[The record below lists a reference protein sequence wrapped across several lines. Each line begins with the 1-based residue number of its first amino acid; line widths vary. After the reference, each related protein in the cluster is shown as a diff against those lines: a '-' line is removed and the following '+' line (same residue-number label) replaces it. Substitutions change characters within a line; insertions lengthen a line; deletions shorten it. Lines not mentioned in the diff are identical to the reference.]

1 MEWIK
6 SILEKHVGE
15 DGKLNLDEAIKD
27 INKDAPKNVVPKEQ
41 YNTISTAKT
50 QLEADLKDRDKQLE
64 TLSKSTGNAE
74 ELQKTIAELQE
85 ANKQAQK
92 DYEVKLADLKYDAA
106 IEKALANA
114 VHPDLVQAK
123 IDRTKLKLNE
133 DGSITG
139 LDEQVTG
146 LKKTYADQ
154 WKPEKTGKTP
164 ANPEGGQ
171 LQTVTKEQ
179 FDKMGYLSK
188 VKLKHDNPELYSS
201 LKGEGG
207 TE

>member
-15 DGKLNLDEAIKD
+15 DGKLNLEEAIKE
-27 INKDAPKNVVPKEQ
+27 INKDAPKNIVPKEQ

-74 ELQKTIAELQE
+74 ELQKTITELKE

-92 DYEVKLADLKYDAA
+92 DYDMKLTDLKYDAA
-106 IEKALANA
+106 IEKALSNA
-114 VHPDLVQAK
+114 IHPDLMSGK

-133 DGSITG
+133 DETITG
-139 LDEQVTG
+139 LEEQISG
-146 LKKTYADQ
+146 LKKSYGDQ
-154 WKPEKTGKTP
+154 WRPDKTGKTP
-164 ANPEGGQ
+164 PNPENQAGVIT
-171 LQTVTKEQ
+171 LEQ
-179 FDKMGYLSK
+179 FNKMGYSDR
-188 VKLKHDNPELYSS
+188 VKLYSENKELYDQ
-201 LKGEGG
+201 LTGG
-207 TE
+207 NE